1 LALLPARD
9 KMGATKTKIDIYL
22 GGLGVRK
29 EIKAGKPV
37 VSPEAFVADEA
48 CVIGNVRIGA
58 QTSVWHT
65 AVVRGD
71 VNAIVIGQATSIQD
85 GAVLHPDSAHPLHV
99 GSFVTVG
106 HRAILHGCTVEDN
119 VLIGMGAVVLDGA
132 IVGEGSIVGAGAVVK
147 ERMVI
152 PPRSLVVGLP
162 AKIVRTLDDA
172 AVAHL
177 KQHALNY
184 VRLWQENYR

>member
-1 LALLPARD
+1 MIKA
-9 KMGATKTKIDIYL
+9 
-22 GGLGVRK
+22 
-29 EIKAGKPV
+29 IKAGKPL

-48 CVIGNVRIGA
+48 CVIGNVKLGSLS
-58 QTSVWHT
+58 SVWHT

-71 VNAIVIGQATSIQD
+71 VNEISIGEGCSIQD
-85 GAVLHPDSAHPLHV
+85 GAVLHPDRERPLRV
-99 GSFVTVG
+99 GNFVTVG

-119 VLIGMGAVVLDGA
+119 VLIGMGAIVLDGA
-132 IVGEGSIVGAGAVVK
+132 TVGEGSIVGAGAVVK

-162 AKIVRTLDDA
+162 AKVVRTVDDA
-172 AVAHL
+172 TVLHL
-177 KQHALNY
+177 KEHALNY

>member
-1 LALLPARD
+1 MQLSLTVIKLA
-9 KMGATKTKIDIYL
+9 
-22 GGLGVRK
+22 GLGIDLKGRISVIK
-29 EIKAGKPV
+29 EIKAGKPLV
-37 VSPEAFVADEA
+37 HPEAFVADEA
-48 CVIGNVRIGA
+48 CVIGKVRIGA

-71 VNAIVIGQATSIQD
+71 VNEISIGEATSIQD
-85 GAVLHPDSAHPLHV
+85 GAVLHPETEQPLRV

-119 VLIGMGAVVLDGA
+119 ALIGMGAIVLDGA
-132 IVGEGSIVGAGAVVK
+132 VVGEGSIVGAGAVVK

-152 PPRSLVVGLP
+152 PPHSLVVGLP
-162 AKIVRTLDDA
+162 AKVVRTLDDA
-172 AVAHL
+172 AVLHL